1 MEINDLRP
9 GNWVSYQNLK
19 GYNYKVIKAETT
31 EFGSDVITVKS
42 WYTGENETL
51 LAHAFYPIYIE
62 DRIDIKK
69 GQFNFEDNGFFYD
82 IYEDAYI
89 YTHVI
94 KNVKGSLPV
103 YDFKVFI
110 YLSDHT
116 TDGTVIVHIE
126 KYPDNWNDMS
136 FDEQEEYME
145 EQGEMYTK
153 NMEYVHELQ
162 NFLEDNGIN
171 MDIKV
176 KYSVK

>member
-31 EFGSDVITVKS
+31 ESGSDVITVRS
-42 WYTGENETL
+42 YYTGENETL

-89 YTHVI
+89 YTHV
-94 KNVKGSLPV
+94 KGSLPV
-103 YDFKVFI
+103 YDFKVYI

-126 KYPDNWNDMS
+126 KYPDNWNNMS

-162 NFLEDNGIN
+162 NFLEDNDIN

-176 KYSVK
+176 KCSVK